1 MYTGTEYLN
10 EWAVHGG
17 IQFLTGGEGV
27 GRDSRGGGENDP
39 QDYTLELETSV

>member
-10 EWAVHGG
+10 KWAIDGG
-17 IQFLTGGEGV
+17 IQFLTVGV
-27 GRDSRGGGENDP
+27 RVCRESRGGGENDP